1 MVGPNSVRF
10 EMEAAVLVGLNEPLS
25 VISGIEYTNPGHGQA
40 LVKLAYSGV
49 CHSQLMEM
57 RGYQGPDAYLP
68 HLLGHEGSG
77 RIVEIGEGVSKV
89 SSGDLVILGW
99 IKGSGLE
106 CFLVSDRSV
115 D

>member
-1 MVGPNSVRF
+1 MKVKKSLGAILTKQNHKLIIDYFYFPPKLLRGQ
-10 EMEAAVLVGLNEPLS
+10 VLIKINL
-25 VISGIEYTNPGHGQA
+25 T
-40 LVKLAYSGV
+40 GV
-49 CHSQLMEM
+49 CGSQIGEIK
-57 RGYQGPDAYLP
+57 GVKGKDEYLP

-106 CFLVSDRSV
+106 CFLASDRSV